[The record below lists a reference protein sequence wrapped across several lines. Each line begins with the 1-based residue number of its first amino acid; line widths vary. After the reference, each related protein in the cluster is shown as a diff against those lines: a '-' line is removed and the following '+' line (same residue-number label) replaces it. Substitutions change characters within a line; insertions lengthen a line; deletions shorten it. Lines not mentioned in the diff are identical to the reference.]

1 MQCKAAYGNAFGCW
15 FQHCDWLL
23 GIGHGIKTKAEN
35 ASRLMGSKMTAIGW
49 KTEPRTLM
57 IWVPSLDNDG
67 DYCKSLSMILIPS
80 MMWVH
85 FFCYKFIHRV
95 ASCLLVKIESLWWR
109 SGLLQCRGEQRQPAS
124 CDTIAWRLGD
134 PLANPRWFMRLSFS
148 DYLGWILWSL
158 ENQIVQLPH
167 VTP

>member
-1 MQCKAAYGNAFGCW
+1 MQGSIWQCLWVLIPALWLASWYWPRDQNKSRKCLSAHGKQNDSNWLKNRAMNTNDLSAILRQW
-15 FQHCDWLL
+15 WWLL
-23 GIGHGIKTKAEN
+23 QIPIYDFN
-35 ASRLMGSKMTAIGW
+35 PL
-49 KTEPRTLM
+49 
-57 IWVPSLDNDG
+57 NDV
-67 DYCKSLSMILIPS
+67 STF
-80 MMWVH
+80 
-85 FFCYKFIHRV
+85 FFCYKLIHRV

-158 ENQIVQLPH
+158 ENQIV
-167 VTP
+167 